1 MQQVL
6 HHVRD
11 AVVSGNTF
19 DVPLNSL
26 EHIDLRH
33 LVNIATMTVTY
44 ELPSYPVLVTG
55 IFASKFNGNKRTA

>member
-6 HHVRD
+6 QHGRD

-19 DVPLNSL
+19 DGPLNIL

-33 LVNIATMTVTY
+33 LVDIATMTVTY
-44 ELPSYPVLVTG
+44 ELSSYPVLVTG
-55 IFASKFNGNKRTA
+55 IFASKFNGNMRTA